1 MSTKRN
7 ERRHG
12 ARRERTRVFRVEVL
26 EDRWLLAT
34 GTFTAPS
41 LTGLIT
47 QAWQGQ
53 DTSRATI
60 NTMLQALQTQLT
72 SGPLA
77 DLQAGTVGGDEFVT
91 EVQGLVGSYAQ
102 NVNQQL
108 LPHFVNID
116 QLLLL
121 QGQRIVADAVALNQE
136 NFVGLI
142 TDATLATEA
151 QTAIHSLTS
160 GPIYSLDTPIRAYVT
175 ATRLF

>member
-1 MSTKRN
+1 MSIHRN
-7 ERRHG
+7 NRRQGARPGKTCVFVVEGLEERR
-12 ARRERTRVFRVEVL
+12 
-26 EDRWLLAT
+26 LLAT

-53 DTSRATI
+53 DTSRAAI
-60 NTMLQALQTQLT
+60 NTMLKALQAQLT

-77 DLQAGTVGGDEFVT
+77 DLQAGTVNGDGFVT
-91 EVQGLVGSYAQ
+91 EVQSLVGSYAQ

-121 QGQRIVADAVALNQE
+121 QGQRIAADV
-136 NFVGLI
+136 
-142 TDATLATEA
+142 
-151 QTAIHSLTS
+151 
-160 GPIYSLDTPIRAYVT
+160 VT
-175 ATRLF
+175 

>member
-1 MSTKRN
+1 MSTIRD
-7 ERRHG
+7 ERRQG
-12 ARRERTRVFRVEVL
+12 VRTGRRRMLQVEGL
-26 EDRWLLAT
+26 EDRRLLATST

-47 QAWQGQ
+47 QAWQGK
-53 DTSRATI
+53 DTSRAAI
-60 NTMLQALQTQLT
+60 NTMLKALQTQLT

-77 DLQAGTVGGDEFVT
+77 DLQAGTVNGDGFVT

-121 QGQRIVADAVALNQE
+121 QGQRIVADAVALNQA

-142 TDATLATEA
+142 TDSTLATQA
-151 QTAIHSLTS
+151 QTAINTLTA
-160 GPIYSLDTPIRAYVT
+160 GP
-175 ATRLF
+175 